1 MWKKVQIRRNLLQII
16 VYKKGKKKKTYAE
29 VLKSGNSFIN
39 EGIKCGKNG
48 TVLTGN
54 KYDAHVRKNSS
65 KAANTFAIKFAINL
79 CLTRTYINVL
89 IFWTKQ

>member
-1 MWKKVQIRRNLLQII
+1 M
-16 VYKKGKKKKTYAE
+16 YKKGKKKKTYAE

-54 KYDAHVRKNSS
+54 KHDAHVRKNSS

-79 CLTRTYINVL
+79 CLVVDPPLEKELSVASIA
-89 IFWTKQ
+89 IS